1 MCVRMH
7 FNIDLNVLKSK
18 YKCNKI
24 VNDDK
29 VKKGMINKKNYV
41 PIIFESAENSTSK
54 EKIINVCL
62 WGISP
67 FTYGKTEKD
76 FALINARLETLHIKK
91 SFSVLINKNRC
102 AVIVNGYFEWMG
114 NEGSSKK
121 IPYYIYN
128 GNTNNK
134 NELTIKKEELNNV
147 QSDNY
152 KSENEDSDSK
162 IKKEEDNKQ
171 GNVQVKEEVKDEIKE
186 ETKDET
192 KDEIKDE
199 VKDEIKEEVNEEQD
213 EDQLVDENSHKRKK
227 VINDETSNK
236 KIKKELSDEVD
247 NLNNIENNE
256 NEKKQ
261 ENSSY
266 IILAGLY
273 TVSNDKK
280 KECRN
285 TIITTSSENTNLQ
298 DIHERC
304 PLLLSENTL
313 SLWLDVEK
321 KYTDIIDK
329 VKEEHIIMSSQ
340 LKFREVQN
348 WNDFTNYTKE
358 YKKDSIL
365 KYVKKN
371 ENN

>member
-29 VKKGMINKKNYV
+29 VKRGMINKKNYV
-41 PIIFESAENSTSK
+41 PIIFESVENSTSK

-67 FTYGKTEKD
+67 FTYGKIEKD

-102 AVIVNGYFEWMG
+102 AVVVNGYFEWMG

-121 IPYYIYN
+121 TPYYIYN

-134 NELTIKKEELNNV
+134 NELKIENEELNNV
-147 QSDNY
+147 ESDKY
-152 KSENEDSDSK
+152 KSENEDNDSK
-162 IKKEEDNKQ
+162 IKNDEDKKQ
-171 GNVQVKEEVKDEIKE
+171 GNVQVKEEIKN
-186 ETKDET
+186 
-192 KDEIKDE
+192 EIKDE
-199 VKDEIKEEVNEEQD
+199 AKKDEAKDEAKDESKEEQE

-227 VINDETSNK
+227 VIKEEISTK
-236 KIKKELSDEVD
+236 KIKKELSDEAD
-247 NLNNIENNE
+247 NLNNIENNQ

-261 ENSSY
+261 ENCSY

-273 TVSNDKK
+273 TVSNDNK

-329 VKEEHIIMSSQ
+329 VKEEHIIMS
-340 LKFREVQN
+340 K
-348 WNDFTNYTKE
+348 
-358 YKKDSIL
+358 II
-365 KYVKKN
+365 
-371 ENN
+371 

>member
-29 VKKGMINKKNYV
+29 LKRGMINKKNYV
-41 PIIFESAENSTSK
+41 PIIFESVENSTSK

-67 FTYGKTEKD
+67 FTYGKIEKD

-102 AVIVNGYFEWMG
+102 AVVVNGYFEWMG

-128 GNTNNK
+128 GNTYNK
-134 NELTIKKEELNNV
+134 NELKIKKEELNNV
-147 QSDNY
+147 QSDIY
-152 KSENEDSDSK
+152 KSENEDNDSK
-162 IKKEEDNKQ
+162 IKMDEDKKQ
-171 GNVQVKEEVKDEIKE
+171 ANVQVKEEIKE
-186 ETKDET
+186 EINEQ
-192 KDEIKDE
+192 
-199 VKDEIKEEVNEEQD
+199 EEN
-213 EDQLVDENSHKRKK
+213 QLVDENSHKRKK
-227 VINDETSNK
+227 VIKEEISTK
-236 KIKKELSDEVD
+236 KIKKELSDED
-247 NLNNIENNE
+247 NINNIENNE

-261 ENSSY
+261 ENCSY

-329 VKEEHIIMSSQ
+329 VKEEHILMSSQ

>member
-24 VNDDK
+24 FNDDK
-29 VKKGMINKKNYV
+29 LKRGMINKKNYV
-41 PIIFESAENSTSK
+41 PIIFESVENSTSK

-67 FTYGKTEKD
+67 FTYGKIEKD

-102 AVIVNGYFEWMG
+102 AVVVNGYFEWMG

-128 GNTNNK
+128 DNTNNK
-134 NELTIKKEELNNV
+134 NELKIEKEEWNNV
-147 QSDNY
+147 ESDKFKSDN
-152 KSENEDSDSK
+152 EDNDRK
-162 IKKEEDNKQ
+162 IKKDEDKKQ
-171 GNVQVKEEVKDEIKE
+171 GNVQVKEEIEDKVKE
-186 ETKDET
+186 EIEDKE
-192 KDEIKDE
+192 KEI
-199 VKDEIKEEVNEEQD
+199 NEEQ

-227 VINDETSNK
+227 VIKEETFTK

-261 ENSSY
+261 EKCSY

-273 TVSNDKK
+273 TVSNDQK

-348 WNDFTNYTKE
+348 WNDFANYTKE
-358 YKKDSIL
+358 DKKDSIL